1 MRCIEDHLSNL
12 QYTLKSFSNFSLTF
26 ANIRS
31 EGLLKA
37 IDGQLNLI
45 LIDIILR
52 IYYIEH
58 VATSWTSRIPMMVLS
73 A

>member
-45 LIDIILR
+45 LIDIILLNLILIDIILR

-58 VATSWTSRIPMMVLS
+58 VATS
-73 A
+73 